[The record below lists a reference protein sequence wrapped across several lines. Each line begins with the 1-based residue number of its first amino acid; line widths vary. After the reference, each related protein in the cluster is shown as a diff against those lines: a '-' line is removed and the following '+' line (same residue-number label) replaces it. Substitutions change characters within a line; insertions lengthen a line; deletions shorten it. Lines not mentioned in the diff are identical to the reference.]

1 VERGQST
8 SGLSLACR
16 FDRLSVSRAYRIDRK
31 DGFMKLRSLFILAAG
46 VGLGYSLATRM
57 RQDDPD
63 VVHGPQRRPDAQGG
77 AAMRLVS
84 DGAQRLADQ
93 AGVLSLDAIRRARV
107 AIRARLGEDGAY
119 TDDANW
125 N

>member
-1 VERGQST
+1 
-8 SGLSLACR
+8 
-16 FDRLSVSRAYRIDRK
+16 
-31 DGFMKLRSLFILAAG
+31 MKLRSLFILAAG
-46 VGLGYSLATRM
+46 IGLGYSLATRM

-77 AAMRLVS
+77 AALRLVS

-107 AIRARLGEDGAY
+107 AIRARLGEDGTY